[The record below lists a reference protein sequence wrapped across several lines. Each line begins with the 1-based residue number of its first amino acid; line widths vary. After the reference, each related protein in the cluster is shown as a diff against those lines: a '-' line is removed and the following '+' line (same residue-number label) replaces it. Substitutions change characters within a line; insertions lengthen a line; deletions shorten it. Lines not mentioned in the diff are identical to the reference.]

1 MATIDFK
8 QSASAPKYTGEAATS
23 DLFGANF
30 LFARDGGWEQ
40 GEVSTPYKE
49 FGWEVGLTTLRY
61 PGGTMTEEKFDMAN
75 PNYDGEPDAGKKG
88 YVPMSTFL
96 EYAASVGASATI
108 VIPTYKLYTDQFDEL
123 GNRKIDSE
131 AEALVREF
139 IQFTLQEALNA
150 GVEIAGF
157 ELGNEWWVDN
167 SEIFGFRM
175 SPVEYG
181 KIANFL
187 AKIVQ
192 EEIDIH
198 NASQAIWNQI
208 DPDIA
213 IQVGPGGNA
222 EWYSRE
228 ELGLPD
234 TGKGDQVS
242 ATEVIFHQITDET
255 SREAIDAILTH
266 RYLHGTDE
274 AITGW
279 AYKPFTIWEDLA
291 RSTPGFS
298 ETFRRFVTE
307 WNVSARNQVE
317 IGIRQFDS
325 MVLLVREMM
334 IAGVDLANVWAV
346 QQNNS
351 TKLIYN
357 TGLKETPYGG
367 LTFSGTAFDMMAAQ
381 LPGLRVVQNSATLA
395 GLQSAMF
402 GSDSKLVY
410 FLTNKTDC
418 VRNDFISKSTVPAGT
433 THVSIYEVTTGADG
447 KPTVSV
453 RTFPISDLPSRIQ
466 LELSIDETVMV
477 VFMKDNSG
485 ATIEGYDLAD
495 HLVGTAGND
504 LMSGGLAD
512 DTIIGANGNDT
523 IWGESGNDYLFGGSG
538 NDHLL
543 GGAGNDLMYGGD
555 GDDFLSSGGG
565 ADTIVGGQGNDTV
578 SLEGLASGIS
588 VDLGAA
594 TPTLLP
600 TTGLV
605 FSEIENLISGDGHD
619 RIRGCESANFIDGM
633 GGDDLIEGLGG
644 DDTVNGGG
652 GDDRLFGGAGDDRV
666 DGGSGN
672 DFLSGGPGIDLLFGG
687 DGNDLI
693 LGGEGFDI
701 LHGGDGDDVLHGEDG
716 TDILLAGSGN
726 DTVFGGVDH
735 DRAFGG
741 AGNDLIHGEAGS
753 DFLDGGGGDDLIFGG
768 PGPDTIR
775 GGEGEDI
782 LFGNFSLGLPSWF
795 LRGVYD
801 SQLRSSVLEVI
812 LDRAQDQLLLTDSD
826 QISGGRGNDI
836 LFGGSGADLL
846 SGDDGDDWIFAFGGQ
861 DTLQGGAGNDTFFLD
876 CATGGRTVILDF
888 RSAHDSLVLWRHADS
903 ADGAAASFLDGFASK
918 VDEGVLLDFRDGT
931 EVLLVGLSDPLQLSA
946 SLWFC

>member
-8 QSASAPKYTGEAATS
+8 QSATAPNYTGETATS

-30 LFARDGGWEQ
+30 LFARDGGWQ
-40 GEVSTPYKE
+40 PDEVSTPYQE

-61 PGGTMTEEKFDMAN
+61 PGGTMTEEKFDMGN
-75 PNYDGEPDAGKKG
+75 PNYNGDPDAGKKG

-108 VIPTYKLYTDQFDEL
+108 VIPTYKLYTIQFDEL
-123 GNRKIDSE
+123 GNRKIDPG
-131 AEALVREF
+131 AEARVREF

-150 GVEIAGF
+150 GTEIAGF

-181 KIANFL
+181 RIANFL
-187 AKIVQ
+187 ARIVQ
-192 EEIDIH
+192 EEIDSQ
-198 NASQAIWNQI
+198 NASQPVWNQV
-208 DPDIA
+208 DPDIV

-228 ELGLPD
+228 ELGLSD

-255 SREAIDAILTH
+255 SREAIDGILTH
-266 RYLHGTDE
+266 RYLQGTDK

-298 ETFRRFVTE
+298 ETFRKYVTE

-325 MVLLVREMM
+325 MVLLVKEMM

-357 TGLKETPYGG
+357 TGLKEAPYGG
-367 LTFSGTAFDMMAAQ
+367 LTFGGTAFDMMAAQ
-381 LPGLRVVQNSATLA
+381 LPGLCVIQNSGTLA

-410 FLTNKTDC
+410 FLSNKTDS
-418 VRNDFISKSTVPAGT
+418 VRNDYINKTTVPAGT
-433 THVSIYEVTTGADG
+433 THVSIYEVTAGADG

-453 RTFPISDLPSRIQ
+453 RTYPISDLPAKVQ
-466 LELSIDETVMV
+466 LELSIDETVML
-477 VFMKDNSG
+477 VFMKGDNG
-485 ATIEGYDLAD
+485 ATIEGYDVAD
-495 HLVGTAGND
+495 NLVGTAGND

-523 IWGESGNDYLFGGSG
+523 IWGESGNDYLLGGSG

-543 GGAGNDLMYGGD
+543 GGGGNDLMYGGD

-565 ADTIVGGQGNDTV
+565 ADTILGGQGNDTV
-578 SLEGLASGIS
+578 SLEGLTSRIS

-594 TPTLLP
+594 TPTILSA
-600 TTGLV
+600 TGLV

-619 RIRGCESANFIDGM
+619 RILGCDSANLIDGM
-633 GGDDLIEGLGG
+633 EGDDFIEGLGG
-644 DDTVNGGG
+644 DDTVNGGD
-652 GDDRLFGGAGDDRV
+652 GDDRLLGGAGVDRV

-672 DFLSGGPGIDLLFGG
+672 DFLSGDQGIDLLVGG
-687 DGNDLI
+687 DGNDWI
-693 LGGEGFDI
+693 SGGEGFDI
-701 LHGGDGDDVLHGEDG
+701 LNGADGDDVLHGDEG

-726 DTVFGGVDH
+726 DTVFGGVNH

-741 AGNDLIHGEAGS
+741 EGNDLIHGEGGS
-753 DFLDGGGGDDLIFGG
+753 DYLDGGGGDDLIYGG
-768 PGPDTIR
+768 LGFDKIR
-775 GGEGEDI
+775 GSEGEDI
-782 LFGNFSLGLPSWF
+782 LFGNFSLGLPAWF
-795 LRGVYD
+795 LRGIYD

-812 LDRAQDQLLLTDSD
+812 LDRAQDQLLLADSD

-836 LFGGSGADLL
+836 LFGGSGSDQL

-861 DTLQGGAGNDTFFLD
+861 DTLQGGPGDDTFFLD
-876 CATGGRTVILDF
+876 CDAGGRTIILDF
-888 RSAHDSLVLWRHADS
+888 RSAHDSLVLWGHADT
-903 ADGAAASFLDGFASK
+903 ADGVASSFLDRFASK
-918 VDEGVLLDFRDGT
+918 VDEGVLLELQNGT
-931 EVLLVGLSDPLQLSA
+931 EFLLVGLNDPAQLSA
-946 SLWFC
+946 SLWFF